1 MMNLRT
7 VFLNALMLQILLSIA
22 ALPFLL
28 WWHMP
33 YPLLSIVGNLVHPI
47 FLTAFLFLASILFFA
62 VLFGLPHAT
71 LGSLL
76 VSVTTVWDHLL
87 DTPLPAGWI
96 ALRWWYLLPAASVA
110 SIIIAHLFQEF
121 RWHHAKKAGML
132 LFVLNAST
140 GLWQIKA
147 SNNPAVSILRK
158 GEYTV
163 LFVPNPDN
171 SIDIIDHGYI
181 GHARDT
187 KAVIHY
193 DILPHLFFTYGTP
206 NGISLRGHGKRVT
219 VAQKLLASVS
229 Y

>member
-1 MMNLRT
+1 
-7 VFLNALMLQILLSIA
+7 MLQILLSIA

-71 LGSLL
+71 LSSLL
-76 VSVTTVWDHLL
+76 SLVTNVWDHLL

-96 ALRWWYLLPAASVA
+96 ALRWWYLLPAASFA
-110 SIIIAHLFQEF
+110 AIIITHLFQGF
-121 RWHHAKKAGML
+121 RWHHAKKAGVL
-132 LFVLNAST
+132 LLILNVSA
-140 GLWQIKA
+140 GLWQTKA
-147 SNNPAVSILRK
+147 SNGPALSILRK
-158 GEYTV
+158 GEYTL

-171 SIDIIDHGYI
+171 SIDIVDHGYI
-181 GHARDT
+181 GRSRDT

-193 DILPHLFFTYGTP
+193 DILPHLLFTYGSP
-206 NGISLRGHGKRVT
+206 PRVSLNGYGKRVT
-219 VAQKLLASVS
+219 VAKKLLTAAL